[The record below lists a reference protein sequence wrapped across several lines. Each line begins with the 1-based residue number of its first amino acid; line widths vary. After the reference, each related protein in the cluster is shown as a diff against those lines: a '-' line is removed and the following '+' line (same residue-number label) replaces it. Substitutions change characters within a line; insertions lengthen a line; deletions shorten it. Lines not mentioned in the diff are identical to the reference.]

1 MNHKLAF
8 SWHSSSWFIAIMLA
22 LPIAALFYQ
31 AIGPSADVFQHLIDT
46 VLLDYVQNTLAL
58 VFLVC
63 LISSIIALP
72 AAWLIAMCNFP
83 GRKSLQWAL
92 MLPMA
97 MPAYIVAYI
106 YTDMF
111 DYAGPVQIAL
121 RGLFGWQ
128 SASDYW
134 FFDIR
139 TIPGA
144 ATVLALV
151 LYPYLYL
158 LARTSFLEQS
168 TSLIQASRVL
178 GSSALSSCIRVSLPL
193 ARPAIAVGLS
203 LIAMETVADFATV
216 NYFAVNTLTTA
227 VYDTWIGHGSLTAAA
242 QLSVMTLSVI
252 LLFVGL
258 ERFARRKQQVFQKSM
273 LHEQEVRYQL
283 TGCAKLLAMVW
294 CWLLV
299 FAGFL
304 LPFAVLVNYAWHYF
318 AESWTEEFFQYSAN
332 SLILAVVV
340 AGLAVLCAILLG
352 LYRRLVGSKYA
363 TIPARI
369 STMGYALPGTVLAIG
384 IIIPLTSADFLL
396 NDLTE
401 LLWDWTP
408 GLVFTGTSFAL
419 VFAYLIRFSAIAVGS
434 IESSIDKISP
444 SLDMVTRTLGHSPHS
459 MIRKVHIPLIRKGVL
474 AAFLLVFIE
483 SMKELPTALLLRP
496 FNYETLATYVFQF
509 ASDEMLEQAALA
521 AIVIVL
527 VGLIPLIFLNRSLEQ
542 QH

>member
-8 SWHSSSWFIAIMLA
+8 PWHFSSWFIAIMLA
-22 LPIAALFYQ
+22 LPVAALCYQ
-31 AIGPSADVFQHLIDT
+31 ALGSSTAVFQHLLDT
-46 VLLDYVQNTLAL
+46 VLIDYTINTILLVVLVAL
-58 VFLVC
+58 ICSV
-63 LISSIIALP
+63 IALP
-72 AAWLIAMCNFP
+72 AAWLIAMCEFP
-83 GRKSLQWAL
+83 ARRTLQWAL

-106 YTDMF
+106 YTDML
-111 DYAGPVQIAL
+111 DYAGPVQVAL

-128 SASDYW
+128 HANDYW
-134 FFDIR
+134 FVDMR

-144 ATVLALV
+144 AMVLALV

-158 LARTSFLEQS
+158 LVRTSFLEQS
-168 TSLIQASRVL
+168 TSLIQASRLL
-178 GSSALSSCIRVSLPL
+178 GCSPLMSCLRVSLPL

-227 VYDTWIGHGSLTAAA
+227 VYDTWIGYGSLTAAA
-242 QLSVMTLSVI
+242 QLSLMTLSVI
-252 LLFVGL
+252 LLLVGL

-273 LHEQEVRYQL
+273 QHEQESRYQL
-283 TGCAKLLAMVW
+283 RGIAKWLAVTW

-299 FAGFL
+299 LMGFM
-304 LPFAVLVNYAWHYF
+304 LPFVVLVNYAWHYF
-318 AESWTEEFFQYSAN
+318 AESWTEAFFQYSAN
-332 SLILAVVV
+332 SLSLAIIVAALAV
-340 AGLAVLCAILLG
+340 ACAILLG
-352 LYRRLVGSKYA
+352 LYRRLAGGRYA
-363 TIPARI
+363 SIPARI
-369 STMGYALPGTVLAIG
+369 SSMGYALPGTVLAIG

-396 NDLTE
+396 NDITQW
-401 LLWDWTP
+401 LWQWTP

-419 VFAYLIRFSAIAVGS
+419 ICAYLIRFAAIAVGS
-434 IESSIDKISP
+434 VESSIDKISP
-444 SLDMVTRTLGHSPHS
+444 SLDMVTRTLGHAPRS
-459 MIRKVHIPLIRKGVL
+459 MIRRVHIPLMRKGLL
-474 AAFLLVFIE
+474 AGFLLVFIE

>member
-1 MNHKLAF
+1 MNHKLALP
-8 SWHSSSWFIAIMLA
+8 WHFCSWFIALALA
-22 LPIAALFYQ
+22 LPVVALGVEALNPDIA
-31 AIGPSADVFQHLIDT
+31 IFQQLYDT
-46 VLLDYVQNTLAL
+46 VLMDYTKNTLLLTIL
-58 VFLVC
+58 VA
-63 LISSIIALP
+63 LISCVLALP
-72 AAWLIAMCNFP
+72 AAWIIAMCEFP
-83 GRKSLQWAL
+83 GRKHFQWAL

-121 RGLFGWQ
+121 RAWFGWQ

-139 TIPGA
+139 TVPGA
-144 ATVLALV
+144 ATVLSLV
-151 LYPYLYL
+151 LFPYLYL
-158 LARTSFLEQS
+158 LTRTSFLEQS

-178 GSSALSSCIRVSLPL
+178 GHSPWASFWRVSLPL

-227 VYDTWIGHGSLTAAA
+227 VYDTWIGYGNLSAAA
-242 QLSVMTLSVI
+242 KISVMTLFVI

-258 ERFARRKQQVFQKSM
+258 ERFARRKQQMFQKNM
-273 LHEQEVRYQL
+273 LHEQEIRYQL
-283 TGCAKLLAMVW
+283 SGFAKYAAMAW
-294 CWLLV
+294 CWLLIC
-299 FAGFL
+299 AGFL
-304 LPFAVLVNYAWHYF
+304 LPFLVLLNYAWDYF
-318 AESWTEEFFQYSAN
+318 AESWTQEFFQYSKN

-340 AGLAVLCAILLG
+340 AGLAVSFAVLLG
-352 LYRRLVGSKYA
+352 LYRRLVA
-363 TIPARI
+363 TKQASIPARI
-369 STMGYALPGTVLAIG
+369 SSMGYALPGTVLAIG
-384 IIIPLTSADFLL
+384 IIIPLSAADFML

-401 LLWDWTP
+401 LLWQWTP
-408 GLVFTGTSFAL
+408 GLVLSGTVFAL
-419 VFAYLIRFSAIAVGS
+419 IFAYLIRFSAIAVGS
-434 IESSIDKISP
+434 VESSIDKISP
-444 SLDMVTRTLGHSPHS
+444 SLDLVARTLGHQPNS

-474 AAFLLVFIE
+474 AGFLLVFIE

-496 FNYETLATYVFQF
+496 FNYETLATYVYQF
-509 ASDEMLEQAALA
+509 ASDEMLEHAALA